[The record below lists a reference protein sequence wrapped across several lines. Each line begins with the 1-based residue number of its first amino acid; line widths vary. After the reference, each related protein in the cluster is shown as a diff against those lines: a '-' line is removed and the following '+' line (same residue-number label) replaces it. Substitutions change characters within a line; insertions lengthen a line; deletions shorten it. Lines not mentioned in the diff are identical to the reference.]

1 MGNNEIAGR
10 PPPPEAAQLHHL
22 QEVCQSDSGFQIF
35 ALSKMCA
42 RKLHK
47 ECELAR

>member
-22 QEVCQSDSGFQIF
+22 QEVCQSDSGFQISD
-35 ALSKMCA
+35 LGKICA

-47 ECELAR
+47 ESVLAR